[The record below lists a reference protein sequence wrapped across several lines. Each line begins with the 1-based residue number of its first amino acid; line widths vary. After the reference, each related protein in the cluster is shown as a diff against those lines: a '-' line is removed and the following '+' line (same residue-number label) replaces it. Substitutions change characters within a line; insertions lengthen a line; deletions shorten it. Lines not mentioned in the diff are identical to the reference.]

1 MANAE
6 INNGLGHDG
15 PQLPDAIL
23 KEVREISW
31 TAHPDGTLQWIH
43 PAATNLYGRRAEE
56 LMADSTLWSGA
67 VHPEDQPWV
76 QQQFAE
82 FLLHFEELGHEELG
96 HEELGH
102 EELGHEEIGHE
113 EIGHEENACLNREFR
128 VIDTQQNTHVVHD
141 QVHCSRS
148 AEGSLV
154 VVGMTHMQKPQRG
167 SETSFDTALRDA
179 EAVYHS
185 LVESLP
191 LSVLRKDSRG
201 RIQYANAQACDQL
214 GVSVAELIGKTDFDL
229 FPADLAKKYMTDDR
243 RVMQSGELYHN
254 VERHQLGTDKIIHAE
269 VWKAPVHSAAGD
281 VVGIQVMFWDVSDQK
296 DAEHQIEFEKFLLAT
311 LLETVPDSVYFKDS
325 DSRFIRLSQSCASK
339 FGLAE
344 PREALGKSDADFFS
358 IEHSRKA
365 LADERRIMETGQAI
379 LADIEHETF
388 GDGSETWCSTTKVP
402 LKDKKGNVIG
412 TFGISRDVT
421 RQKQAEQ
428 GLARERDLLKTIID
442 NVPDL
447 IYVKDRAGRFVTANA
462 ALLRLLKLD
471 SPAEL
476 VGKNDYDFSP
486 PELACNYVADDQIVM
501 RTRESLLDREESHKA
516 KSGDDIWLL
525 TTKVPLVDE
534 HGVVNGVVGIG
545 HDITARKQAEREILN
560 AKEVADRA
568 NRAKSDFLA
577 NMSHE
582 IRTPM
587 NAIIGMT
594 ELVLDTKLD
603 DYQRKYLSMVE
614 ESGDAL
620 LGVINDVLD
629 FSKIEAGKLEL
640 EERAFDLRESLGDAI
655 GSFAPRAHEKHLE
668 LAFRVDP
675 HVPRFVV
682 GDAGRLRQVMNN
694 LIGNAVKFTHA
705 GEVLVHVS
713 DLPATQGEVRLEI
726 SVRDTGIGIPKEKH
740 GAIFGEFEQADTS
753 TTRRYGGTGLGLS
766 ISSRLVKL
774 MGGQIELSS
783 QLDQGSD
790 FHFQLSLKR
799 APDGIEEQQERG
811 VVVVGGTRVLVVDDN
826 ETNLMILDEMLSN
839 WGMVPFLA
847 NSAEMALKE
856 LQRADAREEHI
867 SLVVTDVN
875 MPVMNGYEFIAEMRR
890 LVGFT
895 DSQVIVLT
903 SGGRDGDGDV
913 RNQLAIAER
922 LMKPVKQSDLFDS
935 IVRCLGVAEPE
946 DFVLD
951 VETSEDTGL
960 GELKIL
966 LAEDNVINQR
976 LAVGVLEKH
985 GHHVTTVKDGR
996 EALEV
1001 SLQQEFDVLLMDI
1014 QMPIMD
1020 GIDATSA
1027 IRARE
1032 AKTGRH
1038 LPIIAM
1044 TAHAMKG
1051 DREKCLSVGMDEYV
1065 AKPIRVGMVLEK
1077 LAAVLG
1083 LAAENASNSKPA
1095 DSQLSDSQPPDSQPA
1110 GSESVECQ
1118 KPQHSGLE
1126 QPVRATGEFGLFP
1139 EVGKVVRHGRDA
1151 AAARKTASIPALMSA
1166 LPQPEDGE
1174 AISWSQARQAVGGD
1188 EKLLR
1193 DLLRVYLG
1201 ESNSL
1206 LGSVQRAIQRNDRDE
1221 ILRAVHTYK
1230 GASLSVGAIHAHQL
1244 AREMEDAL
1252 LAGDVR
1258 DPQQIY
1264 ERLRLASNHV
1274 IADAEVYLATEG

>member
-6 INNGLGHDG
+6 INNGLAHGG
-15 PQLPDAIL
+15 PELPAAIL

-31 TAHPDGTLQWIH
+31 TATFDGTLQWIH
-43 PAATNLYGRRAEE
+43 PAAMNLYGRSAED
-56 LMADSTLWSGA
+56 LIADPDLWSGA
-67 VHPEDQPWV
+67 VHPEDRPWV
-76 QQQFAE
+76 RQQFID
-82 FLLHFEELGHEELG
+82 FLQDGDAD
-96 HEELGH
+96 
-102 EELGHEEIGHE
+102 
-113 EIGHEENACLNREFR
+113 ACLNREFR
-128 VIDTQQNTHVVHD
+128 VIDAHQKTHLVHE
-141 QVHCSRS
+141 QVHCNRS
-148 AEGSLV
+148 SQDGMV
-154 VVGMTHMQKPQRG
+154 VVGMTHMQKRRRG
-167 SETSFDTALRDA
+167 FDTAFDTALRDA

-191 LSVLRKDSRG
+191 LSVLRKDARG

-214 GVSVAELIGKTDFDL
+214 GVTVSELIGKTDFDL
-229 FPADLAKKYMTDDR
+229 FPADLAKKYMADDR

-254 VERHQLGTDKIIHAE
+254 VERHQSGTEKNIYAE
-269 VWKAPVHSAAGD
+269 VWKAPVHSATGD
-281 VVGIQVMFWDVSDQK
+281 AVGIQVMFWDVSDQK

-325 DSRFIRLSQSCASK
+325 DSRFMRLSKSCAAK
-339 FGLAE
+339 FGLAD
-344 PREALGKSDADFFS
+344 PRDAMGKSDADFFS
-358 IEHSRKA
+358 LEHSRKT
-365 LADERRIMETGQAI
+365 LADERRIMKSEQPI

-471 SPAEL
+471 SPSEL

-486 PELACNYVADDQIVM
+486 AELACNYVADDQIVM
-501 RTRESLLDREESHKA
+501 RTRESLFDREESHKA

-534 HGVVNGVVGIG
+534 QGLVNGVVGIG
-545 HDITARKQAEREILN
+545 HDITARKRAEREILS

-614 ESGDAL
+614 ESGEAL
-620 LGVINDVLD
+620 LSVINDVLD

-640 EERAFDLRESLGDAI
+640 EERVFDIRESLGDAI
-655 GSFAPRAHEKHLE
+655 GAFALRAHGKNLE

-726 SVRDTGIGIPKEKH
+726 SVRDTGIGIPEEKH
-740 GAIFGEFEQADTS
+740 NAIFGEFEQADTS

-766 ISSRLVKL
+766 ISSRLVRL
-774 MGGQIELSS
+774 MGGEIELSS
-783 QLDQGSD
+783 TLDEGSN

-799 APDGIEEQQERG
+799 APDGIEQQQERG

-856 LQRADAREEHI
+856 LQSADAREEPI

-875 MPVMNGYEFIAEMRR
+875 MPKMNGYDLVAEMRR
-890 LVGFT
+890 QVGFAET
-895 DSQVIVLT
+895 QVVVLT
-903 SGGRDGDGDV
+903 SGGRDGDQEL
-913 RNQLAIAER
+913 RSQLGIVER

-935 IVRCLGVAEPE
+935 IVRCLGVAVPE
-946 DFVLD
+946 DFSPD
-951 VETSEDTGL
+951 VDAASGHDL

-985 GHHVTTVKDGR
+985 GHQVTTVKDGR
-996 EALEV
+996 EAV
-1001 SLQQEFDVLLMDI
+1001 AISLQQEFDVLLMDI

-1020 GIDATSA
+1020 GIDATRT
-1027 IRARE
+1027 IRNRE
-1032 AKTGRH
+1032 SKTGRR

-1065 AKPIRVGMVLEK
+1065 AKPIRVGVVLGK
-1077 LAAVLG
+1077 LSAVLG
-1083 LAAENASNSKPA
+1083 LATDDGTNSIQ
-1095 DSQLSDSQPPDSQPA
+1095 SSSDERGSLIQREH
-1110 GSESVECQ
+1110 SESASSHLSSRDGSRIQSIEHVSKNGGSPSE
-1118 KPQHSGLE
+1118 KSAAE
-1126 QPVRATGEFGLFP
+1126 QQ
-1139 EVGKVVRHGRDA
+1139 D
-1151 AAARKTASIPALMSA
+1151 S
-1166 LPQPEDGE
+1166 GE
-1174 AISWSQARQAVGGD
+1174 AISWIQARQAVGGD
-1188 EKLLR
+1188 EALLR
-1193 DLLRVYLG
+1193 DLLGVYVG

-1206 LGSVQRAIQRNDRDE
+1206 LDSVRRAIHQHDRDE
-1221 ILRAVHTYK
+1221 IIRAVHTYK

-1244 AREMEDAL
+1244 AREIEDAL
-1252 LAGDVR
+1252 VAGDVR
-1258 DPQQIY
+1258 DLEQVY
-1264 ERLRLASNHV
+1264 NRLRHASDQV
-1274 IADAEVYLATEG
+1274 IADAEAYLATDI

>member
-6 INNGLGHDG
+6 INNGLGHEG
-15 PQLPDAIL
+15 PQLPEAIL

-31 TAHPDGTLQWIH
+31 TAGSDGSLQWIH
-43 PAATNLYGRRAEE
+43 PAAKNLYGRTAEE
-56 LMADSTLWSGA
+56 LIANSALWSEA
-67 VHPEDQPWV
+67 VHPEDRSWV
-76 QQQFAE
+76 IPQFMD
-82 FLLHFEELGHEELG
+82 FLQNGEEGV
-96 HEELGH
+96 
-102 EELGHEEIGHE
+102 
-113 EIGHEENACLNREFR
+113 CLEREYR
-128 VIDTQQNTHVVHD
+128 VIDVRQKTHLVHE
-141 QVHCSRS
+141 QVHCSRPS
-148 AEGSLV
+148 DGDLV
-154 VVGMTHMQKPQRG
+154 VVGMTHMQKPRRG
-167 SETSFDTALRDA
+167 LDPAFDTALRDA

-191 LSVLRKDSRG
+191 LSVLRKDARG

-214 GVSVAELIGKTDFDL
+214 GLKVSELIGKTDFDL
-229 FPADLAKKYMTDDR
+229 FPADLAKRYMTDDQ

-254 VERHQLGTDKIIHAE
+254 VERHQIGNEKSIHAE
-269 VWKAPVHSAAGD
+269 VWKAPVHSAAGE

-339 FGLAE
+339 FGLAD
-344 PREALGKSDADFFS
+344 PRDALGKSDADFFS
-358 IEHSRKA
+358 LEHSRKA

-388 GDGSETWCSTTKVP
+388 GDGSEMWCSTTKVP

-471 SPAEL
+471 NPSEL

-501 RTRESLLDREESHKA
+501 RTREALLDREESHKA

-534 HGVVNGVVGIG
+534 KGNVNGVVGIG
-545 HDITARKQAEREILN
+545 HDITARKRAEREILN
-560 AKEVADRA
+560 AKELADRA

-594 ELVLDTKLD
+594 ELVLDTDLD

-614 ESGDAL
+614 ESGEAL

-640 EERAFDLRESLGDAI
+640 EERVFDLRESLGDTL
-655 GSFAPRAHEKHLE
+655 GSFALRAHGKNLE

-726 SVRDTGIGIPKEKH
+726 SVRDTGIGIPEEKH
-740 GAIFGEFEQADTS
+740 NAIFGEFEQADTS

-766 ISSRLVKL
+766 ISSRLVRL
-774 MGGQIELSS
+774 MGGEIQVSSELN
-783 QLDQGSD
+783 QGSN

-799 APDGIEEQQERG
+799 APDGIEQQQERG

-856 LQRADAREEHI
+856 LQSADAREEPI

-875 MPVMNGYEFIAEMRR
+875 MPVMNGYEFIGEMRR
-890 LVGFT
+890 QHGFSET
-895 DSQVIVLT
+895 QVVVLT
-903 SGGRDGDGDV
+903 SGGRDGDQEL
-913 RNQLAIAER
+913 RNELGIVER

-935 IVRCLGVAEPE
+935 IVRCLGVATPDDFFPE
-946 DFVLD
+946 ADAAAGPD
-951 VETSEDTGL
+951 L

-996 EALEV
+996 EAV
-1001 SLQQEFDVLLMDI
+1001 AISLQQKFDVVLMDI

-1020 GIDATSA
+1020 GIDATRA
-1027 IRARE
+1027 IRTRE
-1032 AKTGRH
+1032 SKTGRH

-1077 LAAVLG
+1077 LSAVLG
-1083 LAAENASNSKPA
+1083 VAHDATASQEPVSRQETGNPAMWDRSPSQGDPGPENGNVNAQNAGRSTQDEVETAES
-1095 DSQLSDSQPPDSQPA
+1095 PA
-1110 GSESVECQ
+1110 GIEAGVKS
-1118 KPQHSGLE
+1118 
-1126 QPVRATGEFGLFP
+1126 
-1139 EVGKVVRHGRDA
+1139 DA
-1151 AAARKTASIPALMSA
+1151 A
-1166 LPQPEDGE
+1166 E
-1174 AISWSQARQAVGGD
+1174 AISWIQARQAVGGD

-1193 DLLRVYLG
+1193 DLLGVYLG

-1206 LGSVQRAIQRNDRDE
+1206 LESVRRAIARNERDE
-1221 ILRAVHTYK
+1221 IIRAVHTYK
-1230 GASLSVGAIHAHQL
+1230 GASLSVGAIQAHQL
-1244 AREMEDAL
+1244 AREIEDAL
-1252 LAGDVR
+1252 LAGNVR
-1258 DPQQIY
+1258 DLDQVY
-1264 ERLRLASNHV
+1264 ERLRHASDQV
-1274 IADAEVYLATEG
+1274 VADAEAYLSTEI

>member
-6 INNGLGHDG
+6 INNGLGHEG

-31 TAHPDGTLQWIH
+31 TAGPDGSLQWIH
-43 PAATNLYGRRAEE
+43 PAAMNLYGRPAQE
-56 LMADSTLWSGA
+56 LIANSQLWTEA
-67 VHPEDQPWV
+67 VHPEDRSWV
-76 QQQFAE
+76 RQQFID
-82 FLLHFEELGHEELG
+82 FVQNGEEGV
-96 HEELGH
+96 
-102 EELGHEEIGHE
+102 
-113 EIGHEENACLNREFR
+113 CLEREYR
-128 VIDTQQNTHVVHD
+128 VIDATQKTRPVHE
-141 QVHCSRS
+141 QVHCSRPS
-148 AEGSLV
+148 DGELV
-154 VVGMTHMQKPQRG
+154 VVGMTRMQKPRRG
-167 SETSFDTALRDA
+167 LDPAFDNALRDA

-191 LSVLRKDSRG
+191 LSVLRKDARG

-214 GVSVAELIGKTDFDL
+214 GQKVSELIGKTDFDL
-229 FPADLAKKYMTDDR
+229 FPADLAKRYMTDDQ

-254 VERHQLGTDKIIHAE
+254 VERHQIGNEKSIHAE
-269 VWKAPVHSAAGD
+269 VWKAPVHSAAGE

-339 FGLAE
+339 FGLAD
-344 PREALGKSDADFFS
+344 PRDALGKSDADFFS
-358 IEHSRKA
+358 LGHSRKA

-388 GDGSETWCSTTKVP
+388 GDGSEMWCSTTKVP

-421 RQKQAEQ
+421 RQKLAEQ

-471 SPAEL
+471 HPSEL

-501 RTRESLLDREESHKA
+501 RTREALLDREESHKA

-525 TTKVPLVDE
+525 TTKVPLIDE
-534 HGVVNGVVGIG
+534 KGSVNGVVGIG
-545 HDITARKQAEREILN
+545 HDITARKRAEHEILN

-594 ELVLDTKLD
+594 ELVLDTDLD

-614 ESGDAL
+614 ESGEAL

-640 EERAFDLRESLGDAI
+640 EERVFDLRESLGDTLS
-655 GSFAPRAHEKHLE
+655 SFALRAHGKNLE

-726 SVRDTGIGIPKEKH
+726 SVRDTGIGIPEEKH
-740 GAIFGEFEQADTS
+740 NAIFGEFEQADTS

-774 MGGQIELSS
+774 MGGEIQVSSELN
-783 QLDQGSD
+783 QGSN

-799 APDGIEEQQERG
+799 APDGVEQQQERG

-856 LQRADAREEHI
+856 LQSADAREEPI

-875 MPVMNGYEFIAEMRR
+875 MPVMNGYEFVGEIRR
-890 LVGFT
+890 QHGFSET
-895 DSQVIVLT
+895 QVVVLT
-903 SGGRDGDGDV
+903 SGGRDGDQEL
-913 RNQLAIAER
+913 RNELGIVER

-935 IVRCLGVAEPE
+935 IVRCLGVATPE
-946 DFVLD
+946 DFLPDSDAVSGPD
-951 VETSEDTGL
+951 L

-966 LAEDNVINQR
+966 IAEDNVINQR

-996 EALEV
+996 EAV
-1001 SLQQEFDVLLMDI
+1001 AISLQQKFDVLLMDI

-1020 GIDATSA
+1020 GIDATRA
-1027 IRARE
+1027 IRTRE
-1032 AKTGRH
+1032 SKTGRH

-1065 AKPIRVGMVLEK
+1065 AKPIRVGVVLEK
-1077 LAAVLG
+1077 LSAVLG
-1083 LAAENASNSKPA
+1083 LGNVAGGADEVANGQETESPTWRERAAMKGEPVTENGTAGKADQETQKQETTAASSAGMAPVE
-1095 DSQLSDSQPPDSQPA
+1095 SSDA
-1110 GSESVECQ
+1110 
-1118 KPQHSGLE
+1118 
-1126 QPVRATGEFGLFP
+1126 
-1139 EVGKVVRHGRDA
+1139 
-1151 AAARKTASIPALMSA
+1151 
-1166 LPQPEDGE
+1166 GE
-1174 AISWSQARQAVGGD
+1174 AISWIQARQAVGGD

-1193 DLLRVYLG
+1193 DLLGVYLG

-1206 LGSVQRAIQRNDRDE
+1206 LESVRRAIQKNERDE
-1221 ILRAVHTYK
+1221 IIRAVHTYK
-1230 GASLSVGAIHAHQL
+1230 GASLSVGAIQAHQL
-1244 AREMEDAL
+1244 AREIEDSL
-1252 LAGDVR
+1252 VAGNVR
-1258 DPQQIY
+1258 DLDQVY
-1264 ERLRLASNHV
+1264 ERLRHASDQV
-1274 IADAEVYLATEG
+1274 VADAEAYLSTEI